1 METEGDMKS
10 LALLPIASLVLL
22 AIACGGGDKES
33 GEGTA
38 APTTVAASPA
48 SGGVSAEYRSA
59 APAAAEAALLIVD
72 DLPSGW
78 TGEPAAESTSDVSLT
93 GMCAAFNTRDGF
105 PGSIADASSDDLTG
119 PGGQE
124 ASSGA
129 AVFASAQVAQSTLDQ
144 LNSLVNTCRV
154 QLIDVFS
161 ELFKQGYVEGGGE
174 LSDLTEVE
182 TSVSD
187 LSYPALGD
195 DSNAYRVTI
204 NATVGA
210 TKISSVIDVI
220 IIRSGAMG
228 ASLTYFVIGEV
239 DDEEEQSLVETVAS
253 KLEQA
258 DASLPR

>member
-1 METEGDMKS
+1 MKR
-10 LALLPIASLVLL
+10 LALVPIASLALL
-22 AIACGGGDKES
+22 AIACGGGDEES
-33 GEGTA
+33 TEGTA
-38 APTTVAASPA
+38 APTTAVAGPTVA
-48 SGGVSAEYRSA
+48 GVSAGYRSA
-59 APAAAEAALLIVD
+59 APAAAEAALLTVD

-78 TGEPAAESTSDVSLT
+78 TGEPATESTSDVSLK
-93 GMCAAFNTRDGF
+93 GVCAAFNAREGF
-105 PGSIADASSDDLTG
+105 PGSIADASSDELTG

-144 LNSLVNTCRV
+144 VNSLVNTCRV

-182 TSVSD
+182 TSFLD
-187 LSYPALGD
+187 LPFPALGD

-204 NATVGA
+204 NSTLTA

-228 ASLTYFVIGEV
+228 ASLTYFVIGDI
-239 DDEEEQSLVETVAS
+239 DDEEEQSLAETVAS